1 MSSSGRTCHSLPSSK
16 KSSRTV
22 TPSRASV
29 SPVLKFP
36 SIPTVFPKD
45 SSVPFSKSTLT
56 NSKPAV
62 SATSTKKCLQL
73 ISRNTRNGLTNLIP
87 YSFLGVFDTAE
98 ALVKLIPTYEV
109 AYGNLPDI
117 GEVSD
122 GSRTVPIDNR
132 ESPPDDGILLK
143 IAMIK
148 MKKVP
153 YYQE

>member
-1 MSSSGRTCHSLPSSK
+1 
-16 KSSRTV
+16 
-22 TPSRASV
+22 
-29 SPVLKFP
+29 
-36 SIPTVFPKD
+36 
-45 SSVPFSKSTLT
+45 
-56 NSKPAV
+56 
-62 SATSTKKCLQL
+62 
-73 ISRNTRNGLTNLIP
+73 
-87 YSFLGVFDTAE
+87 LGVFDTAE